1 MSPPLPL
8 TVAVTG
14 LNATDNPAPGVAV
27 LRALKL
33 QREPCDRLIGLA
45 YDGLDPGVYAEDVV
59 DEVFM
64 LPYPSSSTDAYF
76 ERLAHIHERVGLSVV
91 IPTLDAELPTFI
103 ALAPRLAELGIGT
116 LLPTREQYDLRS
128 KAQLSKLAE
137 RAGIRTPET
146 FVISS
151 ALDIASAHERLG
163 YPFFVKGVYYGATL
177 VTCAEETLA
186 AFHRVVEQ
194 WGPPVILQAAAGGDE
209 REERNVVALGDGR
222 GGLLGAVAMKKLA
235 VTDKGKGWA
244 GITIKDPELIALTE
258 RFMRATHWQGPC
270 EIEVV
275 RGQDGI
281 YDLIEINPR
290 FPAWVFLSAAAGMN
304 LPRHAVELA
313 AGRCPPPLLDYT
325 AGALFVRI
333 SIDQIAHIGDL
344 ERIVTLGEIDRRSP
358 KRGRPEFVSSVHTTR
373 PEQEIDL

>member
-1 MSPPLPL
+1 MFSSPPL
-8 TVAVTG
+8 TIAVTG

-33 QREPCDRLIGLA
+33 QTEPRDRLIGLA
-45 YDGLDPGVYAEDVV
+45 YDGLDPGVYAEDLI

-64 LPYPSSSTDAYF
+64 LPYPSSSTESYF
-76 ERLAHIHERVGLSVV
+76 ERLVYIHQRVGLSVV

-128 KAQLSKLAE
+128 KAQLSTLAA
-137 RAGIRTPET
+137 RADIRTPDT
-146 FVISS
+146 LVVSS
-151 ALDIASAHERLG
+151 ALDLARAHEQLG

-177 VTCAEETLA
+177 VTNAEEALT
-186 AFHRVVEQ
+186 AFHRVAEE
-194 WGPPVILQAAAGGDE
+194 WGLPVILQACVGGDE

-258 RFMRATHWQGPC
+258 RFMRATLWHGPC

-275 RGQDGI
+275 CGRDGR

-304 LPRHAVELA
+304 LPRQAVELA
-313 AGRCPPPLLDYT
+313 AGRVPAPLLDYA

-333 SIDQIAHIGDL
+333 SIDQVARIGDL
-344 ERIVTLGEIDRRSP
+344 ERIVTLGEIDRRKP
-358 KRGRPEFVSSVHTTR
+358 DPRV
-373 PEQEIDL
+373 L